1 MVMACVVVRIVSSRM
16 VLPCMSVRVTVSGVV
31 VDEGTVMVKKPV
43 EGFGEISS
51 LLICF
56 G

>member
-1 MVMACVVVRIVSSRM
+1 MACVEVRIVSSRI
-16 VLPCMSVRVTVSGVV
+16 VLPCMLVRRRVKGPV
-31 VDEGTVMVKKPV
+31 VDEGIVMVKKPV
-43 EGFGEISS
+43 EGFGEMSS